1 MLLAPLP
8 YRYMRHNYPT
18 VEHKTH
24 HAVGHT
30 MSIAGMIVL
39 VFILL
44 LFIPANSFISS
55 AYGSDILVQL
65 TNKTREQ
72 YNVNPLNPNATLM
85 SAAQA
90 KAEHMV
96 KNKYFAHF
104 APDGTT
110 PWQFFNESGYSYK
123 IAGENL
129 AITNEDEQAV
139 ITSWMNSPTHRD
151 NLLNNQ
157 YSDIGIGIA
166 AYGEYENHSNTTVIV
181 AFYATANSPLLVTG
195 AEPTNPAGTIAAL
208 KPSIYDPR
216 IYAAIAVGA
225 ALLTAG
231 VVLESRHI
239 RKSHRLI

>member
-1 MLLAPLP
+1 MQ
-8 YRYMRHNYPT
+8 HNYQ
-18 VEHKTH
+18 VIEQKIQ

-30 MSIAGMIVL
+30 MSIFGMMMLIFVL
-39 VFILL
+39 ILL
-44 LFIPANSFISS
+44 IPANTFISS
-55 AYGSDILVQL
+55 AYGSDILVEL

-72 YNVNPLNPNATLM
+72 YNVNPLNPNSTLM

-96 KNKYFAHF
+96 DNNYFAHF
-104 APDGTT
+104 APDGKT
-110 PWQFFNESGYSYK
+110 PWEFFEESGYSYK

-139 ITSWMNSPTHRD
+139 INGWMNSPTHRD

-166 AYGEYENHSNTTVIV
+166 SYGEYQNHSNTPVIV

-195 AEPTNPAGTIAAL
+195 AEPTNTAGTIAAL
-208 KPSIYDPR
+208 RPSIYDPKV
-216 IYAAIAVGA
+216 YAAIAIGA